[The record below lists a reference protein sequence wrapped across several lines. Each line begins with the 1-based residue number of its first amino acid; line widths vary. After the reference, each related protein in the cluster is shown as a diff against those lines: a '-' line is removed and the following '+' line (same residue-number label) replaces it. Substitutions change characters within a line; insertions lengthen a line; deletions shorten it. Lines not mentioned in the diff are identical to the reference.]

1 MILLK
6 TDPFCI
12 GSRAAS
18 NADRGSWSRYA
29 WNTIANVLF
38 LESPANVGYS
48 YCDEPACRWDDKTGA
63 EANYGALLEF
73 FEKFPEYKDNEFYIT
88 GESCEPTHPPR
99 PTPCLPTFGQLTCWL
114 DATAGC
120 CR

>member
-1 MILLK
+1 M
-6 TDPFCI
+6 
-12 GSRAAS
+12 
-18 NADRGSWSRYA
+18 
-29 WNTIANVLF
+29 LF

-73 FEKFPEYKDNEFYIT
+73 FAKFPEYKDNEFYIT

-99 PTPCLPTFGQLTCWL
+99 PALCLPMFGQLTCWL
-114 DATAGC
+114 DAAAGC